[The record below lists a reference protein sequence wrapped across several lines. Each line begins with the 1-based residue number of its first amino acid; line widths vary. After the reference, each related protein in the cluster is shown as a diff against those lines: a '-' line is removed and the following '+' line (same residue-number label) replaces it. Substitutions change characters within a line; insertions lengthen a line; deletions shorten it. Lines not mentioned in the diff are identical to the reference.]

1 MIELAIPASMTE
13 QVEMVEDLDISY
25 RTLHTNVEIHNTQND
40 EIINVPLSSLV
51 SRYSDVLKE
60 IIMDY
65 ELDDSEQ
72 QLYMFQPKRV
82 SDELY
87 GTTELWD
94 TILTLNGAVSI
105 VDFKPK
111 VLRFYDPNK
120 FKEYLNDI
128 LVIEDEASN
137 NRYY

>member
-65 ELDDSEQ
+65 KLDDSEQ

>member
-1 MIELAIPASMTE
+1 MAIPASMTE

-128 LVIEDEASN
+128 LVIEDESSN